1 MAGNGIDGYIAL
13 QISDA
18 TGQPHAWDRRSD
30 LYFGTQDNQFWAS
43 GDDGNTWPRST
54 PTEGLHLEVGQLG
67 RPAAHPTGSSR
78 PHPQPVTDHVTFI
91 NSPPL
96 EEWIS
101 APLLANAV
109 SMTVPQ
115 AAVLPVRRMAE
126 RTYMTRLPPGDTTN
140 TEEIWI
146 SHNNGALWLDRCR
159 APGFALQGD
168 RTKIVDGTGG
178 EILFYADYFRSANGL
193 EITRAYDLL
202 GNGTPVFSSITNF
215 GRLGSASVLAQSYLV
230 WDALYAVDPFDPDH
244 ILLVDEEAGV
254 VRVTRDGGTTWALD
268 NNLKTVI
275 TNRGTYKFGST
286 PYGPMQI
293 TTMAFDPRQRG
304 RILVGTVQAGV
315 VYSCNF
321 GQTWMRLEDSEN
333 IPNVS
338 SFYFTQEGWVL
349 ASSYGRGLWRLT
361 LNCPAPTS
369 PPPSIERQT
378 SGPIFE
384 SGGAIFP
391 LSTLIAE
398 PKFSFMVARGG
409 DITGYYLDKTGK
421 QVESIGV
428 TSGTAEGL
436 TVSGEK
442 SPATVPVRTVAARA
456 PSDPKLAEL
465 MKEGF
470 RIKAICLE
478 GNLFKGYVL
487 SKSEIGATDL
497 PKPRVPGPT
506 VVVTLTGDE
515 RHRVA
520 AIRGLRFEPAKALEV
535 LVNDQVIHA
544 TATAG
549 RDGRFE
555 FGVPV
560 PPFPGHYVLTVRQ
573 TGAHGLLSASADYE
587 IMWAD

>member
-1 MAGNGIDGYIAL
+1 
-13 QISDA
+13 
-18 TGQPHAWDRRSD
+18 
-30 LYFGTQDNQFWAS
+30 
-43 GDDGNTWPRST
+43 
-54 PTEGLHLEVGQLG
+54 
-67 RPAAHPTGSSR
+67 
-78 PHPQPVTDHVTFI
+78 
-91 NSPPL
+91 
-96 EEWIS
+96 
-101 APLLANAV
+101 
-109 SMTVPQ
+109 
-115 AAVLPVRRMAE
+115 
-126 RTYMTRLPPGDTTN
+126 
-140 TEEIWI
+140 
-146 SHNNGALWLDRCR
+146 LDRGQ
-159 APGFALQGD
+159 APGFAVQDD
-168 RTKIVDGTGG
+168 RTKIVYGTGG

-215 GRLGSASVLAQSYLV
+215 GRLGTPSVLAQSYLV
-230 WDALYAVDPFDPDH
+230 RDALYAVDPFGPDH
-244 ILLVDEEAGV
+244 LLLVDEQAGV
-254 VRVTRDGGTTWALD
+254 VRVTWDGGATWAVD

-275 TNRGTYKFGST
+275 INRGKYKFGSLT
-286 PYGPMQI
+286 QGLPMQI
-293 TTMAFDPRQRG
+293 TTIAFDPRQRG

-349 ASSYGRGLWRLT
+349 ASSYGRGLWRLSLT
-361 LNCPAPTS
+361 CPAPES
-369 PPPSIERQT
+369 PPPFIERQT
-378 SGPIFE
+378 SEPIFE
-384 SGGAIFP
+384 TGAATFP
-391 LSTLIAE
+391 LSTLIVE

-409 DITGYYLDKTGK
+409 DITGYQTDKTGK

-428 TSGTAEGL
+428 SSGSAEGL
-436 TVSGEK
+436 TMSGEK

-465 MKEGF
+465 MKEGL

-506 VVVTLTGDE
+506 VVVTLTEDE

-520 AIRGLRFEPAKALEV
+520 EIKGLRFEPAKPLEV
-535 LVNDQVIHA
+535 LVNDQVIDA
-544 TATAG
+544 KATAG

-560 PPFPGHYVLTVRQ
+560 SPFPGHYVLTVRQ
-573 TGAHGLLSASADYE
+573 AGAHGLLSASADYD
-587 IMWAD
+587 IMPSE